1 MKRAEVVIAAVAA
14 AWLVAL
20 GRGSAVARSGRA
32 CAATGA
38 ASDDLPAHYG
48 VRLVAPLL
56 APDRGRVAAALAQ
69 DALLHALYR
78 PALPADYH
86 VVVHPLFTARDAA
99 QWWNQSWQ
107 TALASRW
114 RALALVRRALARA
127 PVALHPVV
135 RGYHAGRYTL
145 AAVLDVRGAP
155 EEVDALAQLWATVR
169 HTSGID
175 FGALSPADGSFVLR
189 VPLAYRRV
197 DSDYSA
203 DSNASRGCFC
213 CPPQN
218 VSDLFYP
225 FSDEVNNNTSK
236 NSDTNENK
244 TNIIRNNKNN
254 NNQNNENNNKDTT
267 SECCLPV
274 ALDESEEGQ
283 ALLRRVEAR
292 LGAVLGAA
300 GMPVGARVRVG
311 AVQMAHFRRQGEAR
325 VPKHWAIHYLL
336 PGGRDERLPVGA
348 LLCLV
353 CPIAAAVALC
363 VARLRRVPLVLWD
376 VKRR

>member
-1 MKRAEVVIAAVAA
+1 MKTREVVFAAAAVAA
-14 AWLVAL
+14 AWLVAT
-20 GRGSAVARSGRA
+20 GRGDAVVERSGRA

-38 ASDDLPAHYG
+38 ASDELPAHYG
-48 VRLVAPLL
+48 VRLVAALQG
-56 APDRGRVAAALAQ
+56 AERERVAAALAQ

-78 PALPADYH
+78 PAPAGDLH

-99 QWWNQSWQ
+99 LWWNQSWQ

-114 RALALVRRALARA
+114 RALALVRRALART
-127 PVALHPVV
+127 PVVLHPVV

-145 AAVLDVRGAP
+145 AAVVDVRAAP
-155 EEVDALAQLWATVR
+155 AELAALTALWATVR

-175 FGALSPADGSFVLR
+175 FGPLSPADGSFVLR

-197 DSDYSA
+197 DPATTDAASA
-203 DSNASRGCFC
+203 APSQRGCFC
-213 CPPQN
+213 CPSN
-218 VSDLFYP
+218 ISALLEP
-225 FSDEVNNNTSK
+225 FQDSSNSNTTSNNS
-236 NSDTNENK
+236 NSS
-244 TNIIRNNKNN
+244 NIGNNK
-254 NNQNNENNNKDTT
+254 ERGGD
-267 SECCLPV
+267 ECCLPV
-274 ALDESEEGQ
+274 ALDTSAAGA
-283 ALLRRVEAR
+283 ALLARVEAR
-292 LGAVLGAA
+292 LGAVLGAP
-300 GMPVGARVRVG
+300 GLLPRGARVRVG

-336 PGGRDERLPVGA
+336 PGGRDERYPVGA

>member
-1 MKRAEVVIAAVAA
+1 MGKRKRTPEMVFAAAAVAA
-14 AWLVAL
+14 AWLVAT
-20 GRGSAVARSGRA
+20 GSGSAVVARSGRA

-38 ASDDLPAHYG
+38 ASDELPAHYG
-48 VRLVAPLL
+48 VRLVAPVLGT
-56 APDRGRVAAALAQ
+56 AHARVAAALAR

-78 PALPADYH
+78 PAPAGDRH

-114 RALALVRRALARA
+114 RALALVRRALARS
-127 PVALHPVV
+127 PVVLHPVV

-145 AAVLDVRGAP
+145 AAVLAVDGA
-155 EEVDALAQLWATVR
+155 DRAALTALWATVR
-169 HTSGID
+169 DTSGID

-197 DSDYSA
+197 DVA
-203 DSNASRGCFC
+203 ANASAPPQGCFC
-213 CPPQN
+213 CPSN
-218 VSDLFYP
+218 ISALLAP
-225 FSDEVNNNTSK
+225 FQDENNNDGG
-236 NSDTNENK
+236 NM
-244 TNIIRNNKNN
+244 NN
-254 NNQNNENNNKDTT
+254 NNSHNHT
-267 SECCLPV
+267 SESGEECCLPV
-274 ALDESEEGQ
+274 ALDTSEEGA
-283 ALLRRVEAR
+283 ALLERVEAR
-292 LGAVLGAA
+292 LGAVLGAP
-300 GMPVGARVRVG
+300 GLLPVGARVRVG
-311 AVQMAHFRRQGEAR
+311 AVQMAHFRRQGEVR

-336 PGGRDERLPVGA
+336 PGGRDERYPVGA